1 MNAQEFK
8 QRFMPFHR
16 LLYRVAFHLTGNVQ
30 DAEDLLQ
37 DTYLKLWQK
46 RDDIREEAVN
56 QAYLVTLMRNLL
68 RDQQR
73 LKHID
78 SSAELRNE
86 LSPPDERSLEGQIAA
101 RDEASQMKNLINQ
114 LPKRDKEIIR
124 MHLMEERTYDEI
136 EQDTGLSQGN
146 IRIIVMRTKQKL
158 KQQFTKLTKTW
169 TN

>member
-86 LSPPDERSLEGQIAA
+86 LSPPNERSLEGQIAA
-101 RDEASQMKNLINQ
+101 RDEASQMKSLINQ

-158 KQQFTKLTKTW
+158 KQQFIKLTKTW

>member
-8 QRFMPFHR
+8 QRFMTFHR

-101 RDEASQMKNLINQ
+101 RDEASHMKNLINQ

-158 KQQFTKLTKTW
+158 KQQFIKLTKTW

>member
-8 QRFMPFHR
+8 QRFMPFHK

-86 LSPPDERSLEGQIAA
+86 LSPPNERSLEGQIAA

-158 KQQFTKLTKTW
+158 KQQFIKLTKTW

>member
-8 QRFMPFHR
+8 QRFMPVHK

-30 DAEDLLQ
+30 DAENLLQ

-86 LSPPDERSLEGQIAA
+86 LSPPNERSLEGQIAA

-158 KQQFTKLTKTW
+158 KQQFIKLTKTW

>member
-8 QRFMPFHR
+8 QRFMPFHK

-56 QAYLVTLMRNLL
+56 QAYLVTLMLNLL

-86 LSPPDERSLEGQIAA
+86 LSPPNERSLEGQIAA

-158 KQQFTKLTKTW
+158 KQQFIKLTKTW

>member
-8 QRFMPFHR
+8 QRFMPFHK

-78 SSAELRNE
+78 SSAELKDE
-86 LSPPDERSLEGQIAA
+86 LSPPDERSL
-101 RDEASQMKNLINQ
+101 RNTC
-114 LPKRDKEIIR
+114 LP
-124 MHLMEERTYDEI
+124 
-136 EQDTGLSQGN
+136 
-146 IRIIVMRTKQKL
+146 
-158 KQQFTKLTKTW
+158 
-169 TN
+169 